1 MSTDS
6 FTEISVACNPSED
19 LTIAQ
24 PSTSTIDDPSEEL
37 TQPSPLPFFNVSLPV
52 EEVSQVVEAS
62 LTTVPIPTDI
72 MVDAPSS
79 YHVMESD
86 SRKGGDLLTDSLV
99 FQYVKKRVASVS
111 TSWIWSIRTKKNRC
125 LASVSQQGNIFTR
138 SPKEHNNGGNPGA
151 KLRTQAI
158 SLVKAAAREDT
169 YKSSGKIVTD
179 TLLTLTTDE
188 VQLPKVSDLQRT
200 ANRARQQL
208 RPKHPTDLEFEIATA
223 HNPK

>member
-6 FTEISVACNPSED
+6 FTEISVACNPSEY
-19 LTIAQ
+19 LTIEQ

-52 EEVSQVVEAS
+52 EE
-62 LTTVPIPTDI
+62 
-72 MVDAPSS
+72 
-79 YHVMESD
+79 
-86 SRKGGDLLTDSLV
+86 
-99 FQYVKKRVASVS
+99 YVKKRVASVS
-111 TSWIWSIRTKKNRC
+111 TSWIWSIHTKKNRC

-138 SPKEHNNGGNPGA
+138 RPKEHNHGGNPGA
-151 KLRTQAI
+151 KLRAQAI
-158 SLVKAAAREDT
+158 FLVKAAAREDT

-179 TLLTLTTDE
+179 TLMTLTTDE
-188 VQLPKVSDLQRT
+188 VQLPKVSNLQRT

-208 RPKHPTDLEFEIATA
+208 RPKHPTDLEFEIVTA

>member
-6 FTEISVACNPSED
+6 FTEISIACNPSED

-52 EEVSQVVEAS
+52 EEVSQAVEAS

-72 MVDAPSS
+72 MVDAPTS
-79 YHVMESD
+79 YHVVGD
-86 SRKGGDLLTDSLV
+86 SRKGGDLLTYALD
-99 FQYVKKRVASVS
+99 S

-138 SPKEHNNGGNPGA
+138 SPKEHNHGCNPGA
-151 KLRTQAI
+151 KLRAQAI
-158 SLVKAAAREDT
+158 SLVKAAAR
-169 YKSSGKIVTD
+169 
-179 TLLTLTTDE
+179 
-188 VQLPKVSDLQRT
+188 
-200 ANRARQQL
+200 
-208 RPKHPTDLEFEIATA
+208 
-223 HNPK
+223 